1 MHKHK
6 SLEVSKLT
14 VKYSNKTILQ
24 NINFTI
30 HTGKIIGVVGPN
42 GAGKSTLLKAIL
54 GLLAKTSAQIK
65 YNGQDIHTQKHKL
78 AYIPQRSLIDWD
90 YPITVQDVALMG
102 QTLNS
107 KWGHNY
113 QNKSFDLVETAL
125 HKLGL
130 YEVRHNRIGE
140 LSGGQQQKVFLAR
153 SLVQE
158 AEIFF
163 LDEPLVGVDYKTQEL
178 LFNLLQELS
187 LENKLII
194 IIHHDLG
201 DVLQY
206 FDELILLNRIIIAQ
220 GECQSVLDN
229 TLLTLA
235 YQDI

>member
-90 YPITVQDVALMG
+90 
-102 QTLNS
+102 
-107 KWGHNY
+107 
-113 QNKSFDLVETAL
+113 
-125 HKLGL
+125 
-130 YEVRHNRIGE
+130 
-140 LSGGQQQKVFLAR
+140 
-153 SLVQE
+153 
-158 AEIFF
+158 
-163 LDEPLVGVDYKTQEL
+163 
-178 LFNLLQELS
+178 
-187 LENKLII
+187 
-194 IIHHDLG
+194 
-201 DVLQY
+201 
-206 FDELILLNRIIIAQ
+206 
-220 GECQSVLDN
+220 
-229 TLLTLA
+229 
-235 YQDI
+235 